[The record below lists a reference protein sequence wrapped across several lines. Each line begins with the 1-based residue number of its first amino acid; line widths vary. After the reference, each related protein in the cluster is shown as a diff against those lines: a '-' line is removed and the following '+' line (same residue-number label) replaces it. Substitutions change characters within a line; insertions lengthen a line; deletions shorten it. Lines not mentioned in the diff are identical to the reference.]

1 MKTRTYVLPVVIL
14 LLVASVGTR
23 FSGSAA
29 AALAKG
35 AETLAQNH
43 SEDTHTPAPD
53 VATLLE
59 ALKTRELAVLEREA
73 ELDERH
79 AQLQQVEQDLRAQLD
94 ELRGAEVALRATIAQ
109 ADSAAEDDLGRL
121 TAVYEN
127 MKPKDAADLFSTMDA
142 DFAAGFVA
150 RMRPEIAADIMAGL
164 PPENAYAISAILAG
178 RNQNAG
184 R

>member
-1 MKTRTYVLPVVIL
+1 MKTRTYVLPIVIMM
-14 LLVASVGTR
+14 LVASVGTR
-23 FSGSAA
+23 FGGTAA

-35 AETLAQNH
+35 AETFGQTHA
-43 SEDTHTPAPD
+43 DTAHASAPD
-53 VATLLE
+53 VAALLD
-59 ALKTRELAVLEREA
+59 ALKARELAVQERETA
-73 ELDERH
+73 LNERD
-79 AQLQQVEQDLRAQLD
+79 AQLEQVAQDLRAQLE
-94 ELRGAEVALRATIAQ
+94 ELRQAEVALRGTIAQ

-127 MKPKDAADLFSTMDA
+127 MKPKDAAGLFSTMDA

>member
-23 FSGSAA
+23 FGGSAA

-35 AETLAQNH
+35 AETLTQSH
-43 SEDTHTPAPD
+43 DSHTPAPD
-53 VATLLE
+53 VAALLE
-59 ALKTRELAVLEREA
+59 ALKTREMAVVEREA
-73 ELDERH
+73 ALDERH
-79 AQLQQVEQDLRAQLD
+79 AQLEQVEQDLRAQLD
-94 ELRGAEVALRATIAQ
+94 ELRQAEVALRATIAQ

-184 R
+184 Q